1 MLAAVSFAA
10 GLQNALAGGGSFL
23 IFPTLILTGLDPRT
37 ANITCTIALFP
48 AQAAA
53 GVAGRRQAAGTA
65 SLTFSALCGISL
77 LGGGAGAVLL
87 LHTPTSL
94 FTALVPWLVLF
105 ATMVFAWGSFVRRT
119 SDMQGHVGAAA
130 AGVMQFAISVYGGY
144 FGGGI
149 GILMLAVLTLAG
161 LAIRSAGS
169 TKNVLAAVINS
180 SAVVIFLCAGG
191 VAWKQV
197 AVVGAAALA
206 GGQAGAYVLQRVNER
221 VLQIGIVLLGAA
233 LTIGLFVRYHRP

>member
-1 MLAAVSFAA
+1 MAGVSFAA

-23 IFPTLILTGLDPRT
+23 IFPTLILMGLDPRT

-53 GVAGRRQAAGTA
+53 GVAGRHQATGTA
-65 SLTFSALCGISL
+65 SLTFSALFGVSL
-77 LGGGAGAVLL
+77 LGGAAGAVLL

-105 ATMVFAWGSFVRRT
+105 ATLVFAWGSFGRRT
-119 SDMQGHVGAAA
+119 SDMHKHLGAAA
-130 AGVMQFAISVYGGY
+130 ACVMQFAISVYGGY

-161 LAIRSAGS
+161 LAIRNAGS
-169 TKNVLAAVINS
+169 TKNVLAAIINS
-180 SAVVIFLCAGG
+180 TAVVIFLCAGG
-191 VAWKQV
+191 IAWKQV
-197 AVVGAAALA
+197 AVVGTAALV

-221 VLQIGIVLLGAA
+221 VLRIGIVLLGVA
-233 LTIGLFVRYHRP
+233 LTIGLFVRYQNG

>member
-1 MLAAVSFAA
+1 LAAVSFAA

-23 IFPTLILTGLDPRT
+23 IFPTLLLTGLDPRT

-65 SLTFSALCGISL
+65 SLRFGMLFGISL

-87 LHTPTSL
+87 LHTPASL
-94 FTALVPWLVLF
+94 FTALVPWLVMF
-105 ATMVFAWGSFVRRT
+105 ATLVFAWGTFARRT
-119 SDMQGHVGAAA
+119 RDMPRHLGPAT
-130 AGVMQFAISVYGGY
+130 AGVMQLAISVYGGY

-161 LAIRSAGS
+161 LTIRYAGA

-197 AVVGAAALA
+197 ALVGTAALA
-206 GGQAGAYVLQRVNER
+206 GSQAGAYVLQRANER
-221 VLQIGIVLLGAA
+221 VLQIGIVLMGAA
-233 LTIGLFVRYHRP
+233 LTIGLFIRYHRP

>member
-1 MLAAVSFAA
+1 LAAVSFAA

-23 IFPTLILTGLDPRT
+23 IFPTLVLMGLDPRT

-53 GVAGRRQAAGTA
+53 GVAGRRQATGTA
-65 SLTFSALCGISL
+65 SLTFSALFGVSL
-77 LGGGAGAVLL
+77 LGGAAGAVLL

-94 FTALVPWLVLF
+94 FTVLVPWLVLF
-105 ATMVFAWGSFVRRT
+105 ATLVFAWGSFGHRT
-119 SDMQGHVGAAA
+119 GDTHKHLGAAA
-130 AGVMQFAISVYGGY
+130 ACGMQFAISVYGGY

-149 GILMLAVLTLAG
+149 GFLMLAVLTMAG
-161 LAIRSAGS
+161 LAIRNAGS

-180 SAVVIFLCAGG
+180 TAVVIFLCAGG

-197 AVVGAAALA
+197 AVVGTAALA

-221 VLQIGIVLLGAA
+221 VLRIGIVLLGVA

>member
-1 MLAAVSFAA
+1 MTTLDVVLAAVSFAA

-65 SLTFSALCGISL
+65 SLTFGVLFGISL
-77 LGGGAGAVLL
+77 LGGGAGALLL

-105 ATMVFAWGSFVRRT
+105 ATLVFAWGSFRRT
-119 SDMQGHVGAAA
+119 SGMHRHLGAGAAGAMGGLSRPRSMA
-130 AGVMQFAISVYGGY
+130 ARLS
-144 FGGGI
+144 
-149 GILMLAVLTLAG
+149 L
-161 LAIRSAGS
+161 
-169 TKNVLAAVINS
+169 
-180 SAVVIFLCAGG
+180 IFLTSSG
-191 VAWKQV
+191 VGW
-197 AVVGAAALA
+197 
-206 GGQAGAYVLQRVNER
+206 R
-221 VLQIGIVLLGAA
+221 LGA
-233 LTIGLFVRYHRP
+233 